1 VGAQRPKPDSQTPRA
16 RLLHRVHVL
25 NIRFE
30 LRRPRLRLCKPL
42 VKMPQ
47 LLVKMPQ
54 LLAKLLD
61 LMIAGADLLLV
72 EAVGVIPLKKLPM
85 GFVEMAAE
93 FVFAHTD
100 TDRQNALFSTRASS
114 CPGSGCP

>member
-1 VGAQRPKPDSQTPRA
+1 M
-16 RLLHRVHVL
+16 RLLHRLHITNVGL
-25 NIRFE
+25 E
-30 LRRPRLRLCKPL
+30 LLRPSLRLCKPL
-42 VKMPQ
+42 VKMS
-47 LLVKMPQ
+47 Q

-61 LMIAGADLLLV
+61 LMIAAVKLLLV

-93 FVFAHTD
+93 FLFGHGA

-114 CPGSGCP
+114 CLDFGCL